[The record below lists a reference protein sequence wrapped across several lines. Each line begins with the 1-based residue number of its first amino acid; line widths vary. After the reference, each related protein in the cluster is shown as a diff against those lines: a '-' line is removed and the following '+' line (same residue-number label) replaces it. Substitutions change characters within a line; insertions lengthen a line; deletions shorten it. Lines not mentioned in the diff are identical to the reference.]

1 MELDRFELTVISD
14 GTFRL
19 DGGAMFGSIPKPLWE
34 KTDPADDR
42 NRILL
47 GLNTL
52 LVRTPDD
59 SILIETGLGSN
70 YDEKFAYLYAVDKN
84 ETDLHRGLAGR
95 GLDRA
100 DVTKVVLTHLH
111 FDHCGGNCIHD
122 KNGDLVPAFPGAQYF
137 ADRNEFAYA
146 QAPDPRSRSS
156 YLPWTWE
163 SVQTSGQLKLTAAT
177 EEIADGVEVVPTPGH
192 TAHHKSVIIRSGD
205 KIACFLG
212 DLVPTPSHLKTHY
225 VMGFDLFPRD
235 TMRNKEV
242 MLKRAV
248 EEEWLL
254 IFAHGARVV
263 MGRLTRNLELIP
275 TD

>member
-1 MELDRFELTVISD
+1 MELGRFELTVISD

-19 DGGAMFGSIPKPLWE
+19 DGGAMFGTIPKPLWE
-34 KTDPADDR
+34 KTDPADER

-52 LVRTPDD
+52 LVRTPED

-70 YDEKFAYLYAVDKN
+70 YDEKFAYLYAVDKS
-84 ETDLHRGLAGR
+84 ETDLHRGLAAQ

-111 FDHCGGNCIHD
+111 FDHCGGNCILA
-122 KNGDLVPAFPGAQYF
+122 KNGDLEPAFPHAQYF
-137 ADRNEFAYA
+137 VDRNELAYA
-146 QAPDPRSRSS
+146 QDPDPRTRSS

-163 SVQTSGQLKLTAAT
+163 PIRSSGQLQLTEAT
-177 EEIADGVEVVPTPGH
+177 AEIAEGVEVVATPGH
-192 TAHHKSVIIRSGD
+192 TAHHKSVMIRSGNQ
-205 KIACFLG
+205 IACFLG

-235 TMRNKEV
+235 TMRNKEM
-242 MLKRAV
+242 MLKRAADD
-248 EEEWLL
+248 EWLL
-254 IFAHGARVV
+254 IFAHGAKVV
-263 MGRLTRNLELIP
+263 TGRLTSDLELIP
-275 TD
+275 AD